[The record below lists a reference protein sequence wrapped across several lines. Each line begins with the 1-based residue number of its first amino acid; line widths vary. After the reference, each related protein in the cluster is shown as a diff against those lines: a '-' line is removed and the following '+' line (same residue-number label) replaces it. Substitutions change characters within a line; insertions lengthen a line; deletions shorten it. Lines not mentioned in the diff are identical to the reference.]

1 MYYNKIVD
9 RALGDNAGADPLQAS
24 APEDITSLASKSY
37 RATGANIDIDMI
49 LDERAR
55 ELMGEYVRWYDL
67 KRTGKLIE
75 RATKYNPW
83 TAASGSLDEHHLLRP
98 IPQQEIDLSTNNLG
112 QNPGY

>member
-1 MYYNKIVD
+1 
-9 RALGDNAGADPLQAS
+9 
-24 APEDITSLASKSY
+24 
-37 RATGANIDIDMI
+37 
-49 LDERAR
+49 
-55 ELMGEYVRWYDL
+55 MGEYVRWYDL